1 MSATNTP
8 VVVPPG
14 KGEAFW
20 ILGDRITFKLGP
32 GETGGAFTLAE
43 TRTSPGGGIPPHLH
57 AREHE
62 MFCVLEGEIKLVLAD
77 AVFRASAGHVQFLP
91 MGVMHGF
98 RNAGP
103 GTLRFLVFATPCGF
117 ERFIAT
123 AGYPV
128 AVYGEDPP
136 PPSPADIQ
144 RIQDLIPTFGVEMH
158 PEHRPTR
165 QVAAHVHDRRMTVL
179 GIDVVL
185 KLSGAQTAG
194 EFCVAELTI
203 APGSGIPMHAHKKED
218 EMFHVTDGEV
228 EFDFVDRQVTAPAGT
243 TVFIPHGQFHALR
256 TVGAQPARIIN
267 VLRPCGLENF
277 LEEASRLGPQASLEQ
292 IVAVMQRHGM
302 MLPQ

>member
-1 MSATNTP
+1 MSARNTS
-8 VVVPPG
+8 VIVPPG
-14 KGEAFW
+14 KGDAFW

-32 GETGGAFTLAE
+32 GETGGAFSLAE
-43 TRTSPGGGIPPHLH
+43 NRSVPGGGPPPHIH

-62 MFCVLEGEIKLVLAD
+62 LFCVLEGDIEFVLAE
-77 AVFRASAGHVQFLP
+77 AAFRASAGHVQFLP

-98 RNAGP
+98 RNVGP
-103 GTLRFLVFATPCGF
+103 DSLRFLVLATPCGF

-123 AGYPV
+123 AGHPV
-128 AVYGEDPP
+128 AVYGENPP

-165 QVAAHVHDRRMTVL
+165 QVQARDHGRRMTVL

-203 APGSGIPMHAHKKED
+203 ASGSGIPMHAHKRED
-218 EMFHVTDGEV
+218 EVFYVTEGEV
-228 EFDFVDRQVTAPAGT
+228 EFDVVDRQVIAPAGT
-243 TVFIPHGQFHALR
+243 TVHLPHGTFHALR
-256 TVGAQPARIIN
+256 NTSTRPARMIN

-302 MLPQ
+302 VLPQ